1 MSTQIQTSP
10 AHGALPPKVSGGIPW
25 VGHMVPFV
33 KNPYRFVQRAA
44 DEAGEIA
51 AFKMLGQKIILL
63 TGDEASELF
72 YRSTDEQLDQSA
84 AYKLMTPIF
93 GEGLVFDAPLQRKD
107 EQLRALMPSL
117 RVDAMREHSHKIVQ
131 EVEGLIADWGEH
143 GEIELVGFMKQL
155 TINTASHCL
164 LGREFR
170 YELSA
175 EFADIYH
182 DLEQGVNPLAYHF
195 PYLPIPKFKRRDA
208 ARKRLQE
215 LVDNIIKKREAQQ
228 EKPSDMFQ
236 SLIDMRYA
244 DGTKLDA
251 NEITG
256 MLIGAIFAGHHT
268 SSGTAAWMLLELLRN
283 PAHLQR
289 TKAELD
295 ELLGAKGDVTFQSLR
310 EMPELENVLKEV
322 LRLHPPLIILMRK
335 VSQDLQ
341 FKQYRI
347 KAGDMVWASP
357 PVTHRLSKLF
367 TNPQAFDPDRFL
379 PERRED
385 KNLMAYQPF
394 GGGKHKCSGNAFAM
408 FQIKA
413 IFAVLLRRYEF
424 ELVDPPESYQDNYS
438 DMIVQPKTPCK
449 VRYRRRGANTFAS
462 EYGKATPAPAAAS
475 GCPMHAKPKAVTVA
489 VDRVLCQGHA
499 VCMGESPAHFQVG
512 NDGVLNI
519 IKDAVTAEEMEA
531 VEKAVKFCPN
541 QALKLVQP

>member
-1 MSTQIQTSP
+1 MSAQLQP
-10 AHGALPPKVSGGIPW
+10 APNANAVPPTVSGGIPW
-25 VGHMVPFV
+25 VGHMLPFI

-51 AFKMLGQKIILL
+51 SFQMFGQKIILL

-72 YRSTDEQLDQSA
+72 YRSSDEQLDQSA

-93 GEGLVFDAPLQRKD
+93 GEGLVFDAPLKRKD

-131 EVEGLIADWGEH
+131 EVEDLIAGWGEH
-143 GEIELVGFMKQL
+143 GEIELVDFMKQL

-170 YELSA
+170 YELST
-175 EFADIYH
+175 EFAHIYH
-182 DLEQGVNPLAYHF
+182 DLEQGVSPLAFHF

-215 LVDNIIKKREAQQ
+215 LVGEIIRKREAQTD
-228 EKPSDMFQ
+228 KPSDMFQ

-295 ELLGAKGDVTFQSLR
+295 ALLGAKGDVRFQSLR
-310 EMPELENVLKEV
+310 EMPALENVLKEV

-341 FKQYRI
+341 FKQYTI

-357 PVTHRLSKLF
+357 PVTHRISKLF
-367 TNPQAFDPDRFL
+367 SNPQTFDPDRFA

-424 ELVDPPESYQDNYS
+424 ELVDAPESYEDNYS

-449 VRYRRRGANTFAS
+449 VRYRRRSAATFTS
-462 EYGKATPAPAAAS
+462 EYGKAASPETES
-475 GCPMHAKPKAVTVA
+475 GCPMHAKPKTVTVA

-499 VCMGESPAHFQVG
+499 VCMGESPAHFSVG
-512 NDGVLNI
+512 NDSVLTI
-519 IKDAVTAEEMEA
+519 VKETVAPGEMEA
-531 VEKAVKFCPN
+531 VEKAVQFCPN
-541 QALKLVQP
+541 QALKLVRP